1 MALNPVRSFMK
12 SFTTQKGAIGFVPCR
27 SAPTRC

>member
-12 SFTTQKGAIGFVPCR
+12 SFATQKGAIDFVPCR
-27 SAPTRC
+27 SAPAIR